1 VNLIVEGIKY
11 QLHAKKR
18 QGIHSPFVYRLADN
32 GLQLKI
38 KKEHQNILNDFDQ
51 KQRTDRRLLS
61 INDLG
66 AGSRKLSTQRTI
78 KDIHRVSSSGK
89 RYGRL
94 LYLLCKHYKP
104 LRILELGTSLGRG
117 TLAMQ
122 LGHPE
127 AQITTIEGSAEIAAI
142 ARENINKFATNP
154 TNIEVITSSFSTYLS
169 DLENVTFDLVYI
181 DGHHEG
187 KALRNYLDQIMPFTH
202 EQTLFLLDDIRWNDD
217 MFKAW
222 NELISDERFHVSIDF
237 FRMGVLSS
245 RPAQAKEHF
254 ILTF

>member
-18 QGIHSPFVYRLADN
+18 QGIHSPFIYDLVDK
-32 GLQLKI
+32 GLTRKVANEHKTILKA
-38 KKEHQNILNDFDQ
+38 FDLTQ
-51 KQRTDRRLLS
+51 QHDTRVIHIT
-61 INDLG
+61 DLG
-66 AGSRKLSTQRTI
+66 AGSRKLSTQRNI
-78 KDIHRVSSSGK
+78 QDIHRVSSSGR

-104 LRILELGTSLGRG
+104 LHILELGTSLGRG
-117 TLAMQ
+117 SLAMH
-122 LGHPE
+122 LGHSE
-127 AQITTIEGSAEIAAI
+127 AQITTIEGSPEIAAI
-142 ARENINKFATNP
+142 ASENINKFATNP

-169 DLENVTFDLVYI
+169 DLDNATFDLVYI

>member
-1 VNLIVEGIKY
+1 VNLVFEGIKY

-18 QGIHSPFVYRLADN
+18 QGIHSPFIYDLVDK
-32 GLQLKI
+32 GLTSKVSSEHKSILKA
-38 KKEHQNILNDFDQ
+38 FDQ

-66 AGSRKLSTQRTI
+66 AGSKTLGDQRSV
-78 KDIHRVSSSGK
+78 KQIHKTSSSGK

-117 TLAMQ
+117 TLAMH
-122 LGHPE
+122 LGHSE
-127 AQITTIEGSAEIAAI
+127 AQITTIEGSPEIATI
-142 ARENINKFATNP
+142 ASENINKFATNP
-154 TNIEVITSSFSTYLS
+154 TKIEVKVSSFSTYLS
-169 DLENVTFDLVYI
+169 ELDNATFDLIYI
-181 DGHHEG
+181 DGHHNGE
-187 KALRNYLDQIMPFTH
+187 ALRKYLDQIMPYTH

-237 FRMGVLSS
+237 FRMGMLSQRNS
-245 RPAQAKEHF
+245 QAKEHF
-254 ILTF
+254 TLSF

>member
-66 AGSRKLSTQRTI
+66 AGSKTLGNQRSV
-78 KDIHRVSSSGK
+78 KQIHKTSSSGK

-94 LYLLCKHYKP
+94 LYLLCQHFKP
-104 LRILELGTSLGRG
+104 LHILELGTSLGRG
-117 TLAMQ
+117 TLAMH
-122 LGHPE
+122 LGYSE
-127 AQITTIEGSAEIAAI
+127 AQITTIEGSPEIAAI

-154 TNIEVITSSFSTYLS
+154 NNIEVITSSFSTYLS
-169 DLENVTFDLVYI
+169 DLDNATFDLVYI
-181 DGHHEG
+181 DGHHDG
-187 KALRNYLDQIMPFTH
+187 KALRNYLGQIMPYTH

-217 MFKAW
+217 MFNAW